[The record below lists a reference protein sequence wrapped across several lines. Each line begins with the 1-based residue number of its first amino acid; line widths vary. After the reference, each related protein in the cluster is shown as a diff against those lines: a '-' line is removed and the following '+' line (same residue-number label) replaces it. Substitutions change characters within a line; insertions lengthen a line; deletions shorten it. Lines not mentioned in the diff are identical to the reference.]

1 MRSYTACY
9 MGEIKKLSLRKKYTV
24 ITIISVLVC
33 IAVALVY
40 SLIDKAASGENLSL
54 SINMPMMVM
63 SFFTQLVMP
72 LIVFMAVCDLFAS
85 EYRDLSIKAQLMR
98 PVTRFKIYTA
108 KLCAVFT
115 LCAIVFMSIFVV
127 SAIANLVFAGGGNGL
142 WYSFGAYVL
151 NLIPMC
157 VIILMAAFINQFT
170 KGSTSAMFL
179 CIIVYILM
187 KVVGILAPMLD
198 SLLFTGYLEW
208 HRLFLGT
215 VLPADALIAKCV
227 LLFGYGLTFFSGGYF
242 LFIKREF

>member
-1 MRSYTACY
+1 MRSYNACY
-9 MGEIKKLSLRKKYTV
+9 MGELKKLSLRKKYVV
-24 ITIISVLVC
+24 ITIMSALVC
-33 IAVALVY
+33 VVIACIY
-40 SLIDKAASGENLSL
+40 SLADRAARGENLSL
-54 SINMPMMVM
+54 NINMPMMVM
-63 SFFTQLVMP
+63 SFFTQIVMP
-72 LIVFMAVCDLFAS
+72 LVVFMAVCDLFAS

-98 PVTRFKIYTA
+98 PVTRFKVYTA
-108 KLCAVFT
+108 KLCAAFT

-127 SAIANLVFAGGGNGL
+127 SAVADLTFDGGSDGL

-170 KGSTSAMFL
+170 KSSTSAMFL

-215 VLPADALIAKCV
+215 VLPLDALVAKCV